1 MPEGSVMYIEF
12 ELAGQGFGCINGGD
26 MWTFSPALSLSVTCD
41 TEAEIDALREKL
53 SEGGKVMMELQEYP
67 FSKKYGRLEDK
78 YGLSR
83 QLNMGESKQKITPS
97 LMFVKEK
104 FGKAEEAMNY
114 YCSLFKDSKI
124 DMIAR
129 YEEGEGDEVGKI
141 KFSSFTLEDQ
151 QFFAMESSGPHE
163 FTFTGA
169 FSLLINCKD
178 QAEIDY
184 FRNSFADGGAPSQCG
199 WINDKFG
206 VTRQVNRDQL
216 DNKLADKDL
225 EKAKRTMEAMLTME
239 KLDVATLE
247 KAYN

>member
-1 MPEGSVMYIEF
+1 
-12 ELAGQGFGCINGGD
+12 
-26 MWTFSPALSLSVTCD
+26 MWAFTPAVSLSITCD
-41 TEAEIDALREKL
+41 TEEEINTLWDKL
-53 SEGGKVMMELQEYP
+53 SEGGKVLMELQEYP

-114 YCSLFKDSKI
+114 YCSLFKNSKI
-124 DMIAR
+124 DLIAR

-141 KFSSFTLEDQ
+141 KFASFTLEEQ

-169 FSLLINCKD
+169 SSFLILCKD

-184 FRNSFADGGAPSQCG
+184 FWNSFADGGEPSQCG

-206 VTRQVNRDQL
+206 VTRQVCPDTL
-216 DNKLADKDL
+216 DDMLADKDPA
-225 EKAKRTMEAMLTME
+225 KAKRTMEAMITMV